1 MRNPSSGRTDV
12 DEMIRAAMPQQEN
25 NRTVASKQKLDLAP
39 DESEPEAKKAK

>member
-1 MRNPSSGRTDV
+1 MRCSSSGRADV

-25 NRTVASKQKLDLAP
+25 NRTMTSKQKLDSIP